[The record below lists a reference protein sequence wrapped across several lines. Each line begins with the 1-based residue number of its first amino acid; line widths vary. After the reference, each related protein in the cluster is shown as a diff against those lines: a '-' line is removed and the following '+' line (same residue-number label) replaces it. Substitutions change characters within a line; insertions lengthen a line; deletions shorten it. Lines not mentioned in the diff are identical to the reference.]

1 MVTESVINPSLLAM
15 IGAFICFVTTLTAL
29 QIGRLMRPD
38 IWRLQD
44 WTAAAALLAAL
55 CIVRG
60 WETLDPPVRLDGPL
74 AAAGDILLFLGAA
87 LHLRGLPGLL
97 GAHLP
102 RTAPMPCSLRLHPAL
117 LAIAIS
123 ALLALDL
130 SGQTELGRAL
140 VRGSAGL
147 CYAIAAWVGLR
158 FPSPA
163 LRMGRFAF
171 PVLFASLALMLLA
184 AALLDLRRT
193 ALGLP
198 PSAPW
203 PLFLSMIPASWWS
216 CFCMWLVYH
225 DIHQWQEAGRQRA
238 EILNEQVRT
247 AELKTREFARVLHD
261 SVAGTSSSIQFY
273 LDALPPGEAAPPDTV
288 SGLQRLSGMLT
299 TEVRLMIRSF
309 EEPLGAGD
317 DWLKQCRCYILSL
330 LGNFGLRVTWDDSRL
345 HETADAPLP
354 PDLQW
359 ILRELAHNTVRHA
372 DATCFD
378 VSLASHGDL
387 LQVEVRDDGQGA
399 PQRALERRR
408 GSGLRSITRR
418 VEALSGTTRIVTG
431 EGLGFAIHLSLPRCP
446 TAGQRPL
453 ETRRSDL
460 AAHSN
465 TVG

>member
-1 MVTESVINPSLLAM
+1 MVTESAINSSLLAI

-44 WTAAAALLAAL
+44 WTAAAALLAGL

-60 WETLDPPVRLDGPL
+60 WETLGPPARLDGPL
-74 AAAGDILLFLGAA
+74 AAAGDTLLLLAA
-87 LHLRGLPGLL
+87 ARHLRGLPGLL
-97 GAHLP
+97 SAHLP
-102 RTAPMPCSLRLHPAL
+102 RTAPTPCSHRVHPAL
-117 LAIAIS
+117 LGIAIS

-130 SGQTELGRAL
+130 TGQTELGRAL
-140 VRGSAGL
+140 ARVSAGL
-147 CYAIAAWVGLR
+147 CYAIAAWAGLR

-171 PVLFASLALMLLA
+171 PMLFASLALMLLA
-184 AALLDLRRT
+184 AAALDLRRT

-198 PSAPW
+198 PSETW
-203 PLFLSMIPASWWS
+203 PLFLGMIPASWWS
-216 CFCMWLVYH
+216 CFCIWLVYH
-225 DIHQWQEAGRQRA
+225 DIYQWEEAGRQRA
-238 EILNEQVRT
+238 EILNEQAKT

-273 LDALPPGEAAPPDTV
+273 LDALPPGEAAPPEAV
-288 SGLQRLSGMLT
+288 SGLKRLSGMLT

-309 EEPLGAGD
+309 EEPLNAGD
-317 DWLKQCRCYILSL
+317 DWLENCRCYILSL

-372 DATCFD
+372 DATRFD
-378 VSLASHGDL
+378 VSLSSHGDL

-399 PQRALERRR
+399 AQHELERRR
-408 GSGLRSITRR
+408 GSGLRSTSRR
-418 VEALSGTTRIVTG
+418 VEALGGTTRIATG
-431 EGLGFAIHLSLPRCP
+431 EGLGFAIYISLPGCHTP
-446 TAGQRPL
+446 DERPD
-453 ETRRSDL
+453 EIRRTERF
-460 AAHSN
+460 AHSN
-465 TVG
+465 TDG